1 MKRHD
6 LRSAVVIEDDDGIR
20 SLLSVVL
27 QRAGLRV
34 VEAANGRDG
43 VDAVREHDPAVVI
56 VDIRMPGIDGFETTR
71 RIRAFSDTLVIV
83 LSAHVADA
91 DEFESLA
98 AGADV
103 YMPKP
108 FRPREL
114 RALIDARL
122 SELHRA

>member
-1 MKRHD
+1 MKRHA

-20 SLLSVVL
+20 SLICAVL
-27 QRAGLRV
+27 QRAGLTV
-34 VEAANGRDG
+34 IEASNGLDGVEAVRDN
-43 VDAVREHDPAVVI
+43 DPAIVT

-71 RIRAFSDTLVIV
+71 RIREISDASVIV

-91 DEFESLA
+91 DEFESLK

-103 YMPKP
+103 YVPKP

-114 RALIDARL
+114 AALIDQRL
-122 SELHRA
+122 REAHSA